1 MADNNTQYKIDFN
14 GKEMILNDS
23 DLKSIRELLLSKHS
37 GLNDKRKA
45 AYETLLNDYLTSI
58 TQGKSF
64 DLSSYNYGDSKPI
77 FRNQR
82 DNAVKYDL
90 LSELNR
96 RSKQQSS
103 NQQQSTLNEQ
113 DLAQYNVLTNR
124 LSNITFFNN
133 DSEENV
139 NRNLALIKDNL
150 KKVEG
155 LNEDEINGI
164 TDANS
169 FITFMNNNIDKLNED
184 PDNVETLA
192 SYLTLKKPEPNP
204 NEGKTRFENTN
215 IYYNP
220 SLGEYVKQLITP
232 DNQLRYLY
240 NKYENGKPSLLV
252 VNENGET
259 VPGQL
264 NTVFGHYFDNG
275 KAKLVMEKEGDGFGV
290 YDYNRNNI
298 FMNKYNQNFN
308 YLNGKISQYQAGTQ
322 QDFNYILNGF
332 SGDRQIPKGQYL
344 DYVDITG
351 LIDGLENNKHVFLIG
366 NEPLYFGNLQERD
379 AYIYDEKTDKY
390 ESVKIRTDG
399 DQFVIKDINN
409 ENDKGTYYNRNF
421 TNTYDPLKFL
431 SKYNFGIDASKLSNI
446 KVDPSVL
453 ALYKDNIDIFI
464 NNFKNLNID
473 LEHDIKDSNYR
484 NLVRKLF
491 YILKKNSNERNI
503 SIEEVLREKFGDK
516 GSKYIENLIE
526 RIYKLMTDLKVG
538 QKDNSSS
545 SSSASGNSG
554 SIKQEYLPFKP
565 GYNNSIDSKKYGG
578 VLKYALGA
586 EISNQLAN
594 ATIREDKLPTEE
606 ELNQLEQEYLNS
618 MSPRYKRKLQEGYL
632 PINGSGTAEH
642 QWNAHDTAD
651 IVAGGMDLASLM
663 GGLPGIILSGAALV
677 TDLVNQATDDRYT
690 KADVWKN
697 LGLNIGFMLLS
708 AIPGAASVKF
718 AKNAQKAHKQLKT
731 VEKFIRNSET
741 GKKLLEKA
749 GPEAVNKLI
758 KATEE
763 SLQSK
768 ELKSLWLEKMA
779 SKGERAINAGGAAIG
794 LYAGYEGVKSA
805 AEDIRE
811 HRGVSTTSVRQM
823 VGGLAGGLSLGR
835 GVERLAIRRVTEP
848 VTGVSTT
855 TSIGNSIDVG
865 INKSKLNEAEREF
878 IKFKKGDQ
886 QFFDE
891 DGKLY
896 LDTSNISNRE
906 ELKEAL
912 LAKKEEI
919 KKSYEEK
926 LLEEVEAP
934 SDGSPKVLS
943 QEYKDKKKA
952 FDEFIDN
959 KVKTSPKTFSLLK
972 QKAKNK
978 ATEAKESFKQTIRG
992 DFDERYPR
1000 QLKSQEDLDNMIFL
1014 RHLGEWRA
1022 RKRGY
1027 VNPQDGLSSSQERRV
1042 NNTLENLLKEVVAN
1056 DKKKPEGERQFS
1068 ALYNQEQNTGTP
1080 KVEGNTN
1087 TTSQQSETTKVEGNT
1102 NVTTQQQETPK
1113 IEGNTTATTEQQTAP
1128 KVEENNTVTTEQP
1141 ATTKPEE
1148 NANVT
1153 QEEQK
1158 AKKENK
1164 LSKLFNDSFKKLQS
1178 IAEKLNP
1185 KSNKN
1190 IETSEP
1196 KINSKPSD
1204 WGGKQKE
1211 FDNYVQ
1217 SILSKITGE
1226 DKEAK
1231 IKTIIAHFEKRKD
1244 KKTNQNI
1251 QNILDNLT
1259 KLQKNE
1265 EIDVKNLAYEIAN
1278 ATAQNIANRVGQNKM
1293 TWSNAR
1299 MFQGGGSI
1307 IGEDKTKDK
1316 KEKNV
1321 DLTALAQIPEMLLAL
1336 SVNRKNREGLNI
1348 KAPKIDKVEYYTPV
1362 FDNFAL
1368 TQYYQKQADNIMR
1381 QAELQASQ
1389 YSDPSIRE
1397 RIMSSAQKQVQQLS
1411 DKAAMEN
1418 VYTFN
1423 KSKSEQ
1429 INNTAK
1435 LAMQNNEI
1443 DYKNKQINYKNK
1455 LQEEQLNAAERIK
1468 NYESAITGLKELKHN
1483 MFLTKQQSDQMRM
1496 ADKKLELSL
1505 SYQNEYKQ
1513 IVAKYSD
1520 AGKDILKQF
1529 QKNFP
1534 NGDINSEDG
1543 NRKMFAGKDITYKQ
1557 AYDKAVNDAKQQM
1570 KSELLDLKFKYERL
1584 NNHTVVP
1591 TNPNQYTIDLW
1602 AKGGSLSFNE
1612 KMQLERQK
1620 RIHNQI
1626 KHNLEIAKENEKR
1639 LRNQIDPAVN
1649 SLNKERLLVLNSILK
1664 G

>member
-14 GKEMILNDS
+14 GKEMILNES
-23 DLKSIRELLLSKHS
+23 DLSSIEQLLLSKHS
-37 GLNDKRKA
+37 GLNDKRMT
-45 AYETLLNDYLTSI
+45 AYKELLNSYLQSI
-58 TQGKSF
+58 RDKKSF

-133 DSEENV
+133 DSQENV

-155 LNEDEINGI
+155 LNEEEINGI

-169 FITFMNNNIDKLNED
+169 FIEFMNRNISKLNED
-184 PDNVETLA
+184 TDNVETLA
-192 SYLTLKKPEPNP
+192 SHLTLKKPEPNP
-204 NEGKTRFENTN
+204 NEGKTRFGNTN

-232 DNQLRYLY
+232 DNKLRYLY
-240 NKYENGKPSLLV
+240 NKYENGKPNLLV
-252 VNENGET
+252 VDENGET

-275 KAKLVMEKEGDGFGV
+275 KAKLVMEKEGEGFGV

-308 YLNGKISQYQAGTQ
+308 YLNGKISRYQVGNQ
-322 QDFNYILNGF
+322 QDYNYLL
-332 SGDRQIPKGQYL
+332 SDLSSDRGIPKGQYL

-366 NEPLYFGNLQERD
+366 NEPLYFGILQERD
-379 AYIYDEKTDKY
+379 AYIYDEKTDDFQ
-390 ESVKIRTDG
+390 SVKIRTDG

-421 TNTYDPLKFL
+421 INPYDPLKFL
-431 SKYNFGIDASKLSNI
+431 SKYNFGIDASILNNI
-446 KVDPSVL
+446 EY
-453 ALYKDNIDIFI
+453 YKSFPDLDNQDIDTFV
-464 NNFKNLNID
+464 NNFKGLNID
-473 LEHDIKDSNYR
+473 VKNNIEREDYR
-484 NLVRKLF
+484 ESIRQLF
-491 YILKKNSNERNI
+491 YILKKYSEKQGVP
-503 SIEEVLREKFGDK
+503 IESVIRLRFRDK
-516 GSKYIENLIE
+516 GVDYVSNLIKQMSDILL
-526 RIYKLMTDLKVG
+526 RYQDSKK
-538 QKDNSSS
+538 QSDNNR
-545 SSSASGNSG
+545 GNS
-554 SIKQEYLPFKP
+554 
-565 GYNNSIDSKKYGG
+565 DSDIATQASTAMSKHIGRMKYGG

-594 ATIREDKLPTEE
+594 ATIKEDKLPTEE

-663 GGLPGIILSGAALV
+663 GGLPGVILSGAALV

-690 KADVWKN
+690 KADVFKN

-708 AIPGAASVKF
+708 AIPGAASAKF

-731 VEKFIRNSET
+731 VEKFIRDSET

-779 SKGERAINAGGAAIG
+779 SKGERAINTGGAAIG

-823 VGGLAGGLSLGR
+823 VGGLAGGLSLGK
-835 GVERLAIRRVTEP
+835 GLERLAIRRVTEP
-848 VTGVSTT
+848 VTRVSTT

-865 INKSKLNEAEREF
+865 INKSKLSPEQQEF

-896 LDTSNISNRE
+896 LDTSNISNKT
-906 ELKEAL
+906 ELKEAVT
-912 LAKKEEI
+912 AKKEEI
-919 KKSYEEK
+919 KKAYEEM
-926 LLEEVEAP
+926 LLEAVPANP
-934 SDGSPKVLS
+934 DGSTKVLTP
-943 QEYKDKKKA
+943 ENIKKKED
-952 FDEFIDN
+952 FNKFIDD
-959 KVKTSPKTFSLLK
+959 KVNASPKAFSLLR
-972 QKAKNK
+972 QKMKNK
-978 ATEAKESFKQTIRG
+978 TTEAKESFKQTIRG

-1014 RHLGEWRA
+1014 RHIGEWRA

-1042 NNTLENLLKEVVAN
+1042 NNTLDNILKEVVSN
-1056 DKKKPEGERQFS
+1056 DKKKPEGERLFS
-1068 ALYNQEQNTGTP
+1068 DLYNQEQKP
-1080 KVEGNTN
+1080 
-1087 TTSQQSETTKVEGNT
+1087 ETTKVEGNT
-1102 NVTTQQQETPK
+1102 TT
-1113 IEGNTTATTEQQTAP
+1113 TTEQ
-1128 KVEENNTVTTEQP
+1128 TTTP
-1141 ATTKPEE
+1141 KPEG
-1148 NANVT
+1148 NANIT
-1153 QEEQK
+1153 PEEQK
-1158 AKKENK
+1158 TKKENK
-1164 LSKLFNDSFKKLQS
+1164 LSKLFNDSFKKLQN
-1178 IAEKLNP
+1178 IAK
-1185 KSNKN
+1185 
-1190 IETSEP
+1190 
-1196 KINSKPSD
+1196 KINSKEDTNIETPKQKVYYVPSD
-1204 WGGKQKE
+1204 WEGTTNDYQ
-1211 FDNYVQ
+1211 NYVSQ
-1217 SILSKITGE
+1217 IFNKLQQDDI
-1226 DKEAK
+1226 
-1231 IKTIIAHFEKRKD
+1231 IKKMIAHFGYRKILKENPKAKDILEKLK
-1244 KKTNQNI
+1244 
-1251 QNILDNLT
+1251 
-1259 KLQKNE
+1259 KLQNKE
-1265 EIDVKNLAYEIAN
+1265 GVDVRNLAFEIAE
-1278 ATAQNIANRVGQNKM
+1278 ATSQNIAKRVSKGDFN
-1293 TWSNAR
+1293 WENAR
-1299 MFQGGGSI
+1299 MFYDGGSI

-1321 DLTALAQIPEMLLAL
+1321 DLTALTQIPEMLLAL

-1411 DKAAMEN
+1411 DKVAMEN
-1418 VYTFN
+1418 VSTIN
-1423 KSKSEQ
+1423 KTKSEQ
-1429 INNTAK
+1429 INNAAK

-1443 DYKNKQINYKNK
+1443 DYKNKQIDYKNK
-1455 LQEEQLNAAERIK
+1455 LQEEQLKAAERIK

-1483 MFLTKQQSDQMRM
+1483 MFLTKQQSDQMKM

-1520 AGKDILKQF
+1520 VGKNILKQF
-1529 QKNFP
+1529 QRQFP
-1534 NGDINSEDG
+1534 NGDINGEEG
-1543 NRKMFAGKDITYKQ
+1543 NRKMYIGKDITYKQ
-1557 AYDKAVNDAKQQM
+1557 AYDKAVNDAKEQM
-1570 KSELLDLKFKYERL
+1570 QSELFNLKLKYERL
-1584 NNHTVVP
+1584 NNHMVIP
-1591 TNPNQYTIDLW
+1591 TNPNQYTIDVR

>member
-23 DLKSIRELLLSKHS
+23 DLKSIQELLLSKHS
-37 GLNDKRKA
+37 GLSDKKRA
-45 AYETLLNDYLTSI
+45 AYEELLNSYLTNI

-77 FRNQR
+77 FKKQR

-139 NRNLALIKDNL
+139 NSNLALIKDNL

-169 FITFMNNNIDKLNED
+169 FIMFMNNNIDKLNED
-184 PDNVETLA
+184 PENVETLA

-204 NEGKTRFENTN
+204 NEGKTRFGNTN

-240 NKYENGKPSLLV
+240 NKYENGKPNLLV

-259 VPGQL
+259 LSGQL
-264 NTVFGHYFDNG
+264 NTVFGHYFDGEN
-275 KAKLVMEKEGDGFGV
+275 AKIVMNQVGNGFGV
-290 YDYNRNNI
+290 YDYDPNNDY
-298 FMNKYNQNFN
+298 MNAYNQNFD
-308 YLNGKISQYQAGTQ
+308 YTRGKISQYEYGTQ
-322 QDFNYILNGF
+322 QKFNYILDKI
-332 SGDRQIPKGQYL
+332 SELSQVIKGQKLNYI
-344 DYVDITG
+344 DITG
-351 LIDGLENNKHVFLIG
+351 LIQGFGDNGKHIFLLG
-366 NEPLYFGNLQERD
+366 NEPLYFGNLRERD
-379 AYIYDEKTDKY
+379 AYIYDENTQEY
-390 ESVKIRTDG
+390 QPVKIKTENNR
-399 DQFVIKDINN
+399 FLIN
-409 ENDKGTYYNRNF
+409 EVGYNKNRILG
-421 TNTYDPLKFL
+421 YDSDKFL
-431 SKYNFGIDASKLSNI
+431 SGFDFGIDASKLSNI
-446 KVDPSVL
+446 KVDPSIL
-453 ALYKDNIDIFI
+453 ALYKDNIDTFI

-473 LEHDIKDSNYR
+473 LANQVNDEDYKKQI
-484 NLVRKLF
+484 RKLF
-491 YILKKNSNERNI
+491 YILKKNSNDRNI
-503 SIEEVLREKFGDK
+503 SIEEILREKFGDK
-516 GSKYIENLIE
+516 GSKYIENLIN
-526 RIYKLMTDLKVG
+526 RIYDLMVTLKVS

-545 SSSASGNSG
+545 GDNSSSSGDSN
-554 SIKQEYLPFKP
+554 QEYSPFRE
-565 GYNNSIDSKKYGG
+565 GYGNPIDNKKYGG

-586 EISNQLAN
+586 EISNQLTN

-642 QWNAHDTAD
+642 QWNVHDTAD
-651 IVAGGMDLASLM
+651 IVAGGMDLASLI

-690 KADVWKN
+690 KADVFKN

-708 AIPGAASVKF
+708 AIPGAASAKF

-741 GKKLLEKA
+741 GQKLLEKA

-865 INKSKLNEAEREF
+865 INKSKLSDEQLEF

-896 LDTSNISNRE
+896 LDTSNISNKTELRE
-906 ELKEAL
+906 AV

-919 KKSYEEK
+919 KKAYEEK
-926 LLEEVEAP
+926 LLEAVETP
-934 SDGSPKVLS
+934 LDGSPKVLTP
-943 QEYKDKKKA
+943 ENIKKKED
-952 FDEFIDN
+952 FNKFIDD
-959 KVKTSPKTFSLLK
+959 KVNASPKAFSLLR
-972 QKAKNK
+972 QKMKSK
-978 ATEAKESFKQTIRG
+978 ATETKESFKQTIRG

-1027 VNPQDGLSSSQERRV
+1027 VNAQDGIDAIPTSQKDRIQKTIDELV
-1042 NNTLENLLKEVVAN
+1042 NKVIRD
-1056 DKKKPEGERQFS
+1056 DKKKPQGERQFEK
-1068 ALYNQEQNTGTP
+1068 LYEKEQKQNRPVEETVNQADAENANPIPEEKP
-1080 KVEGNTN
+1080 KVEVINKNANGNAGIKEPEI
-1087 TTSQQSETTKVEGNT
+1087 SENLKSISK
-1102 NVTTQQQETPK
+1102 K
-1113 IEGNTTATTEQQTAP
+1113 IRENGFESFLKGLSDEEFKAFQDKLTTEEYRLFLNSLSD
-1128 KVEENNTVTTEQP
+1128 KDHDLFLERWYKIRKNTKAQNDIDKSKNLVSEI
-1141 ATTKPEE
+1141 
-1148 NANVT
+1148 ANVT
-1153 QEEQK
+1153 SENIAKK
-1158 AKKENK
+1158 AKNG
-1164 LSKLFNDSFKKLQS
+1164 KK
-1178 IAEKLNP
+1178 K
-1185 KSNKN
+1185 
-1190 IETSEP
+1190 
-1196 KINSKPSD
+1196 KP
-1204 WGGKQKE
+1204 
-1211 FDNYVQ
+1211 N
-1217 SILSKITGE
+1217 T
-1226 DKEAK
+1226 
-1231 IKTIIAHFEKRKD
+1231 
-1244 KKTNQNI
+1244 KK
-1251 QNILDNLT
+1251 
-1259 KLQKNE
+1259 
-1265 EIDVKNLAYEIAN
+1265 
-1278 ATAQNIANRVGQNKM
+1278 
-1293 TWSNAR
+1293 
-1299 MFQGGGSI
+1299 FQDGGSI

-1316 KEKNV
+1316 KERNV

-1389 YSDPSIRE
+1389 YSNPSIRQ

-1418 VYTFN
+1418 VFTIN
-1423 KSKSEQ
+1423 RAKSEQ
-1429 INNTAK
+1429 INNAAK
-1435 LAMQNNEI
+1435 LAIQNNEI
-1443 DYKNKQINYKNK
+1443 DYKNKQIDYKNT
-1455 LQEEQLNAAERIK
+1455 LQDRQLQAAERIK

-1483 MFLTKQQSDQMRM
+1483 MFLTKQQSDQIKM

-1529 QKNFP
+1529 QRQFP
-1534 NGDINSEDG
+1534 NGYINGEEG
-1543 NRKMFAGKDITYKQ
+1543 NRKMYIGQDITYKQ
-1557 AYDKAVNDAKQQM
+1557 AYDKAVNDAKEQM
-1570 KSELLDLKFKYERL
+1570 QSELFDLKLKYERL
-1584 NNHTVVP
+1584 NNHMVVP
-1591 TNPNQYTIDLW
+1591 ANPNQYTIDLW

-1620 RIHNQI
+1620 RIHDKI

>member
-14 GKEMILNDS
+14 GKEMVLNES
-23 DLKSIRELLLSKHS
+23 DLSSIEQLLLSKHS
-37 GLNDKRKA
+37 GLNDKRMT
-45 AYETLLNDYLTSI
+45 AYKELLNSYLQSI
-58 TQGKSF
+58 RDKKSF

-77 FRNQR
+77 FKNQR

-96 RSKQQSS
+96 RSKLQSS

-155 LNEDEINGI
+155 LNEEEINGI

-169 FITFMNNNIDKLNED
+169 FIEFMNRNTSKLNED
-184 PDNVETLA
+184 TDNVETLA
-192 SYLTLKKPEPNP
+192 SHLTLKKHEPNP
-204 NEGKTRFENTN
+204 NEGKQLFGSTS

-220 SLGEYVKQLITP
+220 SLNEKVIPLITA
-232 DNQLRYLY
+232 DNQSRFLY
-240 NKYENGKPSLLV
+240 YKDINGRLTPFV
-252 VNENGET
+252 INDNGEELR
-259 VPGQL
+259 GEQ
-264 NTVFGHYFDNG
+264 NTIFGHYFDNG
-275 KAKLVMEKEGDGFGV
+275 KAKIVMNQAGQGLNV
-290 YDYNRNNI
+290 YDYDPNNTPMYNYNRN
-298 FMNKYNQNFN
+298 FDYTS
-308 YLNGKISQYQAGTQ
+308 GKISQYEAGNQ
-322 QDFNYILNGF
+322 QNFNYILNEI
-332 SGDRQIPKGQYL
+332 SKLSEIIKGQYL
-344 DYVDITG
+344 NYVDITG
-351 LIDGLENNKHVFLIG
+351 LIEGFGNNGQHVFLLG
-366 NEPLYFGNLQERD
+366 NKPLYFGDISERD
-379 AYIYDEKTDKY
+379 AYIYDENTKQYQPVRIQTKNNRF
-390 ESVKIRTDG
+390 I
-399 DQFVIKDINN
+399 INGV
-409 ENDKGTYYNRNF
+409 EHNRNQE
-421 TNTYDPLKFL
+421 NNYDPLKFL
-431 SKYNFGIDASKLSNI
+431 SKFDFGIDASTLNNI
-446 KVDPSVL
+446 EPGGYSEGL
-453 ALYKDNIDIFI
+453 DNIIYVNFIDNFQKKNINLKEQITSEDQRQDIRDLYYVLKKYSDITGEPIEQVIRMFFQDKGVDYVKDLVTRMTEI
-464 NNFKNLNID
+464 MRDFKNSQKTNGNNNG
-473 LEHDIKDSNYR
+473 SNPVNFGTYYSA
-484 NLVRKLF
+484 F
-491 YILKKNSNERNI
+491 PER
-503 SIEEVLREKFGDK
+503 
-516 GSKYIENLIE
+516 
-526 RIYKLMTDLKVG
+526 M
-538 QKDNSSS
+538 
-545 SSSASGNSG
+545 
-554 SIKQEYLPFKP
+554 
-565 GYNNSIDSKKYGG
+565 KYGG

-618 MSPRYKRKLQEGYL
+618 IFPKYKRKLQEGYL

-642 QWNAHDTAD
+642 QWNVHDTAD

-677 TDLVNQATDDRYT
+677 TDLVNQATDDRYS
-690 KADVWKN
+690 KGDVLKN

-708 AIPGAASVKF
+708 AIPGAASAKF
-718 AKNAQKAHKQLKT
+718 AKNAQKAHKQLQT
-731 VEKFIRNSET
+731 IDKFIRNSET
-741 GKKLLEKA
+741 GRKLADKA
-749 GPEAVNKLI
+749 GNKAVDKLI
-758 KATEE
+758 AATEE
-763 SLQSK
+763 ALQSK

-848 VTGVSTT
+848 VTGVQAT

-865 INKSKLNEAEREF
+865 INKSKLNETEREF

-896 LDTSNISNRE
+896 LDTSNISDRK
-906 ELKEAL
+906 ELKEAIQ
-912 LAKKEEI
+912 AKKEEI
-919 KKSYEEK
+919 KKAYEK
-926 LLEEVEAP
+926 QLLEAVPANN
-934 SDGSPKVLS
+934 DGSPKVLTP
-943 QEYKDKKKA
+943 ENIKKKED
-952 FDEFIDN
+952 FNNFIDN
-959 KVKTSPKTFSLLK
+959 NVKVNSKAFSLVT
-972 QKAKNK
+972 QKAKK
-978 ATEAKESFKQTIRG
+978 KVAETKESFKQTIRG

-1027 VNPQDGLSSSQERRV
+1027 VNPQDGMSSSQERRV
-1042 NNTLENLLKEVVAN
+1042 NSTLDNLLKEVVAN
-1056 DKKKPEGERQFS
+1056 DKKKPEGERQFN
-1068 ALYNQEQNTGTP
+1068 ALYNQEQKPETT
-1080 KVEGNTN
+1080 KTEGNAN
-1087 TTSQQSETTKVEGNT
+1087 TTSQQQGTTNVEENT
-1102 NVTTQQQETPK
+1102 NITTQQQETPK
-1113 IEGNTTATTEQQTAP
+1113 VEENTTATTEQ
-1128 KVEENNTVTTEQP
+1128 P
-1141 ATTKPEE
+1141 ATSKSEGNT
-1148 NANVT
+1148 NVT
-1153 QEEQK
+1153 PKEQK
-1158 AKKENK
+1158 TQKENK

-1178 IAEKLNP
+1178 IAK
-1185 KSNKN
+1185 
-1190 IETSEP
+1190 
-1196 KINSKPSD
+1196 KINSKIDTSTETPKQEFHQVPSD
-1204 WGGKQKE
+1204 WGGTTE
-1211 FDNYVQ
+1211 DYVNYVRQ
-1217 SILSKITGE
+1217 IYSKLQQDEI
-1226 DKEAK
+1226 
-1231 IKTIIAHFEKRKD
+1231 INRMIAHFGYRK
-1244 KKTNQNI
+1244 
-1251 QNILDNLT
+1251 ILKENPKAKDILENLK
-1259 KLQKNE
+1259 KLQNKE
-1265 EIDVKNLAYEIAN
+1265 GVDVRILAFEIAD
-1278 ATAQNIANRVGQNKM
+1278 ATIKNIAKKVSNGDFN
-1293 TWSNAR
+1293 WDNAR

-1316 KEKNV
+1316 KERNV
-1321 DLTALAQIPEMLLAL
+1321 DLTALTQIPEMLLAL
-1336 SVNRKNREGLNI
+1336 SVNRKNREGLNV

-1411 DKAAMEN
+1411 DKVAMEN
-1418 VYTFN
+1418 VSTIN
-1423 KSKSEQ
+1423 KTKSEQ
-1429 INNTAK
+1429 INNAAK

-1443 DYKNKQINYKNK
+1443 DYKNKQIDYKNT
-1455 LQEEQLNAAERIK
+1455 LQDRQLQAAERIK

-1483 MFLTKQQSDQMRM
+1483 MFLTKQQSDQMKM

-1513 IVAKYSD
+1513 IVAKYAD

-1529 QKNFP
+1529 QRQFP

-1543 NRKMFAGKDITYKQ
+1543 NRKMFNGQDTTYKQ
-1557 AYDKAVNDAKQQM
+1557 AYDKAVNDAKEQM
-1570 KSELLDLKFKYERL
+1570 QSELLGLKLKYERL
-1584 NNHTVVP
+1584 NNHIVVP

>member
-23 DLKSIRELLLSKHS
+23 DLKSIQELLLSKHS
-37 GLNDKRKA
+37 GLSDKKRA
-45 AYETLLNDYLTSI
+45 AYEELLNSYLTNI

-155 LNEDEINGI
+155 LNEEEINGI

-169 FITFMNNNIDKLNED
+169 FIEFMNRNTSKLNED
-184 PDNVETLA
+184 TDNVETLA

-204 NEGKTRFENTN
+204 NEGKQLFGSTS

-220 SLGEYVKQLITP
+220 SLNEKVIPLITA
-232 DNQLRYLY
+232 DNQSRFLY
-240 NKYENGKPSLLV
+240 YKDINGKLTPFV
-252 VNENGET
+252 INDKGEELR
-259 VPGQL
+259 GEQ
-264 NTVFGHYFDNG
+264 NTIFGHYFDNG
-275 KAKLVMEKEGDGFGV
+275 KAKIVMNQAGQGLNAYN
-290 YDYNRNNI
+290 YDPNNASMYNYNRN
-298 FMNKYNQNFN
+298 FDYT
-308 YLNGKISQYQAGTQ
+308 NGKISQYEAGNQ
-322 QDFNYILNGF
+322 QKFNYIL
-332 SGDRQIPKGQYL
+332 DQIAALSQVIKGTKLQ
-344 DYVDITG
+344 YVDITG
-351 LIDGLENNKHVFLIG
+351 LIDGFQNSKKHVFLTG
-366 NEPLYFGNLQERD
+366 EEPLHFGEISERD
-379 AYIYDEKTDKY
+379 AYIYDEEAQQFSPVRIYT
-390 ESVKIRTDG
+390 
-399 DQFVIKDINN
+399 QNNNFVITDRSGKQSRY
-409 ENDKGTYYNRNF
+409 GRNF
-421 TNTYDPLKFL
+421 SNSYNPEEFL
-431 SKYNFGIDASKLSNI
+431 QQFDFGIDAS
-446 KVDPSVL
+446 
-453 ALYKDNIDIFI
+453 AL
-464 NNFKNLNID
+464 NNFDDQYNQIRTKIQKAGNPYTDNNGNKISDASKIVEAFKGLTNID
-473 LEHDIKDSNYR
+473 LNNDITDEIQKRQIAYLYYALKELSIKNEIPFEDVIRNAFKDKNPEQVEKLIYRMGQIITSIKDST
-484 NLVRKLF
+484 
-491 YILKKNSNERNI
+491 NI
-503 SIEEVLREKFGDK
+503 SKSNSTSTQSAFSSV
-516 GSKYIENLIE
+516 
-526 RIYKLMTDLKVG
+526 
-538 QKDNSSS
+538 DNSLSS
-545 SSSASGNSG
+545 YST
-554 SIKQEYLPFKP
+554 IM
-565 GYNNSIDSKKYGG
+565 KYGG
-578 VLKYALGA
+578 ILKYALGA

-594 ATIREDKLPTEE
+594 ATVREDKLPTEE
-606 ELNQLEQEYLNS
+606 ELQQLEQEYLATI
-618 MSPRYKRKLQEGYL
+618 SPKQKRKNQEGYL

-690 KADVWKN
+690 KADVFKN

-708 AIPGAASVKF
+708 AIPGAASAKF
-718 AKNAQKAHKQLKT
+718 AKNAQKAHKQLQT
-731 VEKFIRNSET
+731 IDKFIRNSET
-741 GKKLLEKA
+741 GRKLADKA
-749 GPEAVNKLI
+749 GNKAVDKLI
-758 KATEE
+758 AATEE
-763 SLQSK
+763 ALKSK
-768 ELKSLWLEKMA
+768 ELKSLWLEKAA
-779 SKGERAINAGGAAIG
+779 SKGERVINTGGAAIG

-848 VTGVSTT
+848 VTGVPTT

-865 INKSKLNEAEREF
+865 INKSKLSEAEREF

-896 LDTSNISNRE
+896 LDTSNISDKT
-906 ELKEAL
+906 ELQEAV

-919 KKSYEEK
+919 KKAYEEK

-934 SDGSPKVLS
+934 SDGSQKVLS

-959 KVKTSPKTFSLLK
+959 KVKTSPKAFSLLR
-972 QKAKNK
+972 QKMKSK

-1042 NNTLENLLKEVVAN
+1042 NSTLDNLLKEVVAN

-1068 ALYNQEQNTGTP
+1068 ALYNQEQKTETP

-1087 TTSQQSETTKVEGNT
+1087 TTSQQQGTTNVEENT

-1113 IEGNTTATTEQQTAP
+1113 VEENTTATTEQL
-1128 KVEENNTVTTEQP
+1128 
-1141 ATTKPEE
+1141 ATPKPEG
-1148 NANVT
+1148 NTNVAS
-1153 QEEQK
+1153 EEQK
-1158 AKKENK
+1158 TQKENK

-1190 IETSEP
+1190 TETPEP
-1196 KINSKPSD
+1196 KVNSKLSD
-1204 WGGKQKE
+1204 WEGTFEDYQ
-1211 FDNYVQ
+1211 NYVRQ
-1217 SILSKITGE
+1217 ILSKLEKDDAIKNMIAYFGSRKIL
-1226 DKEAK
+1226 KENPKAK
-1231 IKTIIAHFEKRKD
+1231 D
-1244 KKTNQNI
+1244 
-1251 QNILDNLT
+1251 ILENLK
-1259 KLQKNE
+1259 KLQNKE
-1265 EIDVKNLAYEIAN
+1265 KVDIIILADEIAE
-1278 ATAQNIANRVGQNKM
+1278 TTTKNIAKKVSNGEMK
-1293 TWSNAR
+1293 WSNAR
-1299 MFQGGGSI
+1299 MFYGGGSI

-1316 KEKNV
+1316 KERNI
-1321 DLTALAQIPEMLLAL
+1321 DITALTQIPEMLLAL
-1336 SVNRKNREGLNI
+1336 SVNRKNREGLNV

-1368 TQYYQKQADNIMR
+1368 TQYYQKQADNIIR

-1418 VYTFN
+1418 VSTIN
-1423 KSKSEQ
+1423 KFKSEQ
-1429 INNTAK
+1429 INNAAK

-1455 LQEEQLNAAERIK
+1455 LQEEQLKAAERLK

-1483 MFLTKQQSDQMRM
+1483 MFLTKQQSDQMKM

-1520 AGKDILKQF
+1520 VGKDILKQF
-1529 QKNFP
+1529 QRQFP
-1534 NGDINSEDG
+1534 NGDINGEEG
-1543 NRKMFAGKDITYKQ
+1543 NRKMFNGQDTTYKQ
-1557 AYDKAVNDAKQQM
+1557 AYDKAVNNAKEQM
-1570 KSELLDLKFKYERL
+1570 QSELLDLKLKYERL
-1584 NNHTVVP
+1584 NNHMVVP

-1620 RIHNQI
+1620 RIHDKI

>member
-23 DLKSIRELLLSKHS
+23 DLKSIQELLLSKHS
-37 GLNDKRKA
+37 GLSDKKRA
-45 AYETLLNDYLTSI
+45 AYEELLNSYLTNI

-96 RSKQQSS
+96 RSKQQNS

-113 DLAQYNVLTNR
+113 DLAQYNVLTNK

-139 NRNLALIKDNL
+139 NSNLTLIKNNL
-150 KKVEG
+150 KKIEG
-155 LNEDEINGI
+155 LNEEEINGI

-204 NEGKTRFENTN
+204 NEEKQLFGSTN
-215 IYYNP
+215 IQYNP
-220 SLGEYVKQLITP
+220 SNENIIPLITA
-232 DNQLRYLY
+232 DNQSRFLY
-240 NKYENGKPSLLV
+240 YKNINGTLTPWV
-252 VNENGET
+252 VNEE
-259 VPGQL
+259 GQRL
-264 NTVFGHYFDNG
+264 SGDTDTVFGHYFDKDGNAKIVMNMAG
-275 KAKLVMEKEGDGFGV
+275 KGLGV
-290 YDYNRNNI
+290 YDYDSNVDT
-298 FMNKYNQNFN
+298 MNAYNQNFD
-308 YLNGKISQYQAGTQ
+308 YTRGKISQYQYGTQ
-322 QDFNYILNGF
+322 QKFNYILDKI
-332 SGDRQIPKGQYL
+332 SELSQIIKGQKLNYI
-344 DYVDITG
+344 DITG
-351 LIDGLENNKHVFLIG
+351 LIQSFGDNGKHIFLLG

-379 AYIYDEKTDKY
+379 AYIYDENTQEY
-390 ESVKIRTDG
+390 QPVKIKTENNR
-399 DQFVIKDINN
+399 FLIN
-409 ENDKGTYYNRNF
+409 GVGYNKNRIPG
-421 TNTYDPLKFL
+421 YDSDKFL
-431 SKYNFGIDASKLSNI
+431 SGFDFGIDAS
-446 KVDPSVL
+446 
-453 ALYKDNIDIFI
+453 AL
-464 NNFKNLNID
+464 NNFDDQYNQIRTKIQKAGNPYTDNNGNKISDASKIVEAFKGLTNID
-473 LEHDIKDSNYR
+473 LNNDITDEIQKRQIAYLYYALKELSIKNEIPFEDVIRNAFKDKNPEQVEKLIYRMGQIITSIKDST
-484 NLVRKLF
+484 
-491 YILKKNSNERNI
+491 NI
-503 SIEEVLREKFGDK
+503 SKSNSTSTQGAFSSV
-516 GSKYIENLIE
+516 
-526 RIYKLMTDLKVG
+526 
-538 QKDNSSS
+538 DNSLSS
-545 SSSASGNSG
+545 YST
-554 SIKQEYLPFKP
+554 IM
-565 GYNNSIDSKKYGG
+565 KYGG
-578 VLKYALGA
+578 ILKYALGA

-594 ATIREDKLPTEE
+594 ATVREDKLPTEE
-606 ELNQLEQEYLNS
+606 ELQQLEQEYLATI
-618 MSPRYKRKLQEGYL
+618 SPKQKRKNQEGYL

-651 IVAGGMDLASLM
+651 IVAGGMDLASLI

-690 KADVWKN
+690 KADVFKN
-697 LGLNIGFMLLS
+697 LAINIGFMLLS
-708 AIPGAASVKF
+708 AIPGAASAKF
-718 AKNAQKAHKQLKT
+718 AKNAQKAHKQLQT
-731 VEKFIRNSET
+731 IDKFIRNSKT
-741 GKKLLEKA
+741 GRELADKA
-749 GPEAVNKLI
+749 GKPAVDKLI
-758 KATEE
+758 AATEE
-763 SLQSK
+763 ALKSK

-779 SKGERAINAGGAAIG
+779 SKGERAINTGGAAIG

-835 GVERLAIRRVTEP
+835 GLERLAIRRVTEP
-848 VTGVSTT
+848 ITGVSTT

-865 INKSKLNEAEREF
+865 IDKSKLNDEQLNF
-878 IKFKKGDQ
+878 LKFKNGDQ

-896 LDTSNISNRE
+896 LDTSNISDRK
-906 ELKEAL
+906 ELKEAIQ
-912 LAKKEEI
+912 AKKEEI
-919 KKSYEEK
+919 KKAYEK
-926 LLEEVEAP
+926 QLLEEVPENT
-934 SDGSPKVLS
+934 DGSPKVLTP
-943 QEYKDKKKA
+943 ENIKKKED
-952 FDEFIDN
+952 FNKFIDD
-959 KVKTSPKTFSLLK
+959 KVNASTKTFSLLK

-1027 VNPQDGLSSSQERRV
+1027 VNPQDGLSSSQERRI
-1042 NNTLENLLKEVVAN
+1042 NSTLDNLLKEVVSN

-1068 ALYNQEQNTGTP
+1068 ALYNQEQKPETTKTEENA
-1080 KVEGNTN
+1080 N
-1087 TTSQQSETTKVEGNT
+1087 TTSQQQGTTNVEENT

-1113 IEGNTTATTEQQTAP
+1113 VEENTTATTEQ
-1128 KVEENNTVTTEQP
+1128 P
-1141 ATTKPEE
+1141 ATSKPEE

-1153 QEEQK
+1153 PEEQK

-1164 LSKLFNDSFKKLQS
+1164 LSKLFNDSFKKLQ
-1178 IAEKLNP
+1178 
-1185 KSNKN
+1185 N
-1190 IETSEP
+1190 ITK
-1196 KINSKPSD
+1196 KINSKTDTNTKTPKQEFHQVPSD
-1204 WGGKQKE
+1204 WGGTTE
-1211 FDNYVQ
+1211 DYVNYVRQ
-1217 SILSKITGE
+1217 IYSKLQQDEITNRM
-1226 DKEAK
+1226 
-1231 IKTIIAHFEKRKD
+1231 IAHFGYRK
-1244 KKTNQNI
+1244 
-1251 QNILDNLT
+1251 ILKENPKAKDILENLK
-1259 KLQKNE
+1259 KLQNKE
-1265 EIDVKNLAYEIAN
+1265 RVDVRILAFEIAD
-1278 ATAQNIANRVGQNKM
+1278 ATIKNIAKKVSNGDFN
-1293 TWSNAR
+1293 WDNAR
-1299 MFQGGGSI
+1299 MFQSGGSI

-1321 DLTALAQIPEMLLAL
+1321 DLTALTQIPEMLLAL

-1348 KAPKIDKVEYYTPV
+1348 KAPKIDKVKYYTPV

-1418 VYTFN
+1418 VSTIN
-1423 KSKSEQ
+1423 KTKSEQ
-1429 INNTAK
+1429 INNAAK

-1443 DYKNKQINYKNK
+1443 DYKNKQIDYKNT
-1455 LQEEQLNAAERIK
+1455 LQDRQLQAAERIK

-1483 MFLTKQQSDQMRM
+1483 MFLTKQQSDQMKM

-1520 AGKDILKQF
+1520 AGKNVLKQF
-1529 QKNFP
+1529 QRQFP
-1534 NGDINSEDG
+1534 NGDINGEQG
-1543 NRKMFAGKDITYKQ
+1543 NRKMYIGQDITYKQ
-1557 AYDKAVNDAKQQM
+1557 AYDKAVNDAKEQM
-1570 KSELLDLKFKYERL
+1570 QSELFDLKLKYERL
-1584 NNHTVVP
+1584 NNHMVVP
-1591 TNPNQYTIDLW
+1591 ANPNQYAIDLW

>member
-14 GKEMILNDS
+14 GKEMILNES
-23 DLKSIRELLLSKHS
+23 DLSSIEQLLLSKHS
-37 GLNDKRKA
+37 GLSEKRKT
-45 AYETLLNDYLTSI
+45 AYQELLNSYLQSI
-58 TQGKSF
+58 RDKKSF

-150 KKVEG
+150 KKVGG
-155 LNEDEINGI
+155 LNEEEINGI

-169 FITFMNNNIDKLNED
+169 FIEFMNRNINKLNED

-204 NEGKTRFENTN
+204 NEGKIQFGNTN

-220 SLGEYVKQLITP
+220 SLREYVKPLITS
-232 DNQLRYLY
+232 DNKLRYLY
-240 NKYENGKPSLLV
+240 YKNS
-252 VNENGET
+252 NENLIPHVYNDKGEELT
-259 VPGQL
+259 GEL
-264 NTVFGHYFDNG
+264 GTVFGHYFDNG
-275 KAKLVMEKEGDGFGV
+275 KAKIVMQKTGEGPNV
-290 YDYNRNNI
+290 YDYDPSDPIMNN
-298 FMNKYNQNFN
+298 YNQIFD
-308 YLNGKISQYQAGTQ
+308 YTRGKISQYEAGNQ
-322 QDFNYILNGF
+322 QKFNYILDKI
-332 SGDRQIPKGQYL
+332 SKLSEIIKGQNLNYI
-344 DYVDITG
+344 DITG
-351 LIDGLENNKHVFLIG
+351 LIEGFGNNGQHVFLLG
-366 NEPLYFGNLQERD
+366 DKPLYFGDISERD
-379 AYIYDEKTDKY
+379 AYIYDENTQEYQPVRIQTKNNRF
-390 ESVKIRTDG
+390 I
-399 DQFVIKDINN
+399 ING
-409 ENDKGTYYNRNF
+409 EEYNRNF
-421 TNTYDPLKFL
+421 RPGYDSNKFL
-431 SKYNFGIDASKLSNI
+431 SGFDFGIDASKLSNI
-446 KVDPSVL
+446 KVDPSIL
-453 ALYKDNIDIFI
+453 ALYKDNIDTFI
-464 NNFKNLNID
+464 NNFKSLNID
-473 LEHDIKDSNYR
+473 LENWENNENYKKQI
-484 NLVRKLF
+484 RKLF
-491 YILKKNSNERNI
+491 YILKKNSNERNV
-503 SIEEVLREKFGDK
+503 SIEEILREKFGDK
-516 GSKYIENLIE
+516 GSKYIENLID
-526 RIYKLMTDLKVG
+526 RIYDLMVTLKAS
-538 QKDNSSS
+538 QKDNSSSS

-690 KADVWKN
+690 QADVWKN

-708 AIPGAASVKF
+708 AIPGAASAKF

-768 ELKSLWLEKMA
+768 ELKSLWLEKAA
-779 SKGERAINAGGAAIG
+779 SKGERVINTGGAAIG

-855 TSIGNSIDVG
+855 TSIDNSIDVG

-906 ELKEAL
+906 ELKEAV

-926 LLEEVEAP
+926 LLEEVETP
-934 SDGSPKVLS
+934 SDGSPKILS

-959 KVKTSPKTFSLLK
+959 KVKASPKTFSLLK

-1068 ALYNQEQNTGTP
+1068 ALYNQKQNTGTP

-1102 NVTTQQQETPK
+1102 NVTT
-1113 IEGNTTATTEQQTAP
+1113 EQQAAP
-1128 KVEENNTVTTEQP
+1128 KVEENNTATTEQP

-1158 AKKENK
+1158 TQKENK

-1185 KSNKN
+1185 KSNTN
-1190 IETSEP
+1190 TETPEP

-1265 EIDVKNLAYEIAN
+1265 EVDVKNLAYEIAN
-1278 ATAQNIANRVGQNKM
+1278 ATSKNIANRVDQKKM

-1336 SVNRKNREGLNI
+1336 SVNRKNREGLNV
-1348 KAPKIDKVEYYTPV
+1348 KAPKIDKVEYYSPV

-1418 VYTFN
+1418 VSTFN

-1429 INNTAK
+1429 INNAAK
-1435 LAMQNNEI
+1435 LAIQNNEI
-1443 DYKNKQINYKNK
+1443 DYKNKQIDYKNK
-1455 LQEEQLNAAERIK
+1455 LQEEQLNAAERLK
-1468 NYESAITGLKELKHN
+1468 NYESAITVLKELKHN

-1570 KSELLDLKFKYERL
+1570 ESELLDLKFKYERL
-1584 NNHTVVP
+1584 NNHMVAP

>member
-14 GKEMILNDS
+14 GKEMVLNES
-23 DLKSIRELLLSKHS
+23 DLSSIEQLLLSKHS
-37 GLNDKRKA
+37 GLNDKRMT
-45 AYETLLNDYLTSI
+45 AYKELLNSYLQSI
-58 TQGKSF
+58 RDKKSF
-64 DLSSYNYGDSKPI
+64 DLSSYNYGDSKLI
-77 FRNQR
+77 FRKQR

-150 KKVEG
+150 KKIEG
-155 LNEDEINGI
+155 LNEEEINGI

-169 FITFMNNNIDKLNED
+169 FIEFMNRNTSKLNED
-184 PDNVETLA
+184 VDNVETLA
-192 SYLTLKKPEPNP
+192 SYLTLKKSESNP
-204 NEGKTRFENTN
+204 NEGKIQFGNTN
-215 IYYNP
+215 IYYNK
-220 SLGEYVKQLITP
+220 SLGEYVKPLITS
-232 DNQLRYLY
+232 DNKLRYVYYKDSNGNLIPHVY
-240 NKYENGKPSLLV
+240 NDK
-252 VNENGET
+252 GEELT
-259 VPGQL
+259 GEL
-264 NTVFGHYFDNG
+264 GTVFGHYFDNG
-275 KAKLVMEKEGDGFGV
+275 IAKIVMQKTGEGPNV
-290 YDYNRNNI
+290 YDYDPSDPIMNN
-298 FMNKYNQNFN
+298 YNQIFD
-308 YLNGKISQYQAGTQ
+308 YTRSKISQYEAGNQ
-322 QDFNYILNGF
+322 QKFNYILDKI
-332 SGDRQIPKGQYL
+332 SKLSEIIKGQHLNYI
-344 DYVDITG
+344 DITG
-351 LIDGLENNKHVFLIG
+351 LIEGFGNNGQHVFLIG
-366 NEPLYFGNLQERD
+366 DKPLYFGDISEGD
-379 AYIYDEKTDKY
+379 AYIYDENTQNYQPVRIQTKNNRF
-390 ESVKIRTDG
+390 I
-399 DQFVIKDINN
+399 ING
-409 ENDKGTYYNRNF
+409 EEYNRNF
-421 TNTYDPLKFL
+421 RPGYDSNKFL
-431 SKYNFGIDASKLSNI
+431 SGFDFGIDASALNNI
-446 KVDPSVL
+446 EPGGYSEGLDKV
-453 ALYKDNIDIFI
+453 IFSAFVD
-464 NNFKNLNID
+464 NFKNSNINLKEQITSEDQRQNIRD
-473 LEHDIKDSNYR
+473 LYYLLKKYSNYYGTPIEDEIR
-484 NLVRKLF
+484 RQFKDKGIDYVTDLVTRMTEIMRDF
-491 YILKKNSNERNI
+491 KNSQKTNGNNNGSNPVNFGTYYNAFPER
-503 SIEEVLREKFGDK
+503 
-516 GSKYIENLIE
+516 
-526 RIYKLMTDLKVG
+526 M
-538 QKDNSSS
+538 
-545 SSSASGNSG
+545 
-554 SIKQEYLPFKP
+554 
-565 GYNNSIDSKKYGG
+565 KYGG

-690 KADVWKN
+690 KADVFKN
-697 LGLNIGFMLLS
+697 LGINIGFMLLS
-708 AIPGAASVKF
+708 AIPGAASAKF

-731 VEKFIRNSET
+731 VEKFIRDSET
-741 GKKLLEKA
+741 GRKLLEKA

-848 VTGVSTT
+848 ITGVTTT

-896 LDTSNISNRE
+896 LDTSNISNKA
-906 ELKEAL
+906 ELKEAV

-919 KKSYEEK
+919 KKAYEEK
-926 LLEEVEAP
+926 LLEDVPANP
-934 SDGSPKVLS
+934 DGSPKVLTP
-943 QEYKDKKKA
+943 ENKDKKAA
-952 FDEFIDN
+952 FDKFIDD
-959 KVKTSPKTFSLLK
+959 KVNASTKTFSLLK

-1000 QLKSQEDLDNMIFL
+1000 QLKSQEDLDNIIFL

-1042 NNTLENLLKEVVAN
+1042 NNTLDDILKEVIAN

-1068 ALYNQEQNTGTP
+1068 TLYNQEQNTGTP

-1087 TTSQQSETTKVEGNT
+1087 TTPQQTETPKVEGNVNT
-1102 NVTTQQQETPK
+1102 TPEQTTTPKPEGNVNVTP
-1113 IEGNTTATTEQQTAP
+1113 
-1128 KVEENNTVTTEQP
+1128 
-1141 ATTKPEE
+1141 
-1148 NANVT
+1148 
-1153 QEEQK
+1153 EEQK
-1158 AKKENK
+1158 TKKENK

-1178 IAEKLNP
+1178 IAKKINS
-1185 KSNKN
+1185 KADTST
-1190 IETSEP
+1190 ETLEP
-1196 KINSKPSD
+1196 KVNSKPSD
-1204 WGGKQKE
+1204 WGGSQKE

-1217 SILSKITGE
+1217 NILSKLNVE
-1226 DKEAK
+1226 DKKNRINA
-1231 IKTIIAHFEKRKD
+1231 IIAHFNKRKD
-1244 KKTNQNI
+1244 KETNPNI
-1251 QNILDNLT
+1251 KNILDNLT
-1259 KLQKNE
+1259 KLQKKE
-1265 EIDVKNLAYEIAN
+1265 EVDIKSLAYEIAN
-1278 ATAQNIANRVGQNKM
+1278 ATSQNIAGKVNNKTM
-1293 TWSNAR
+1293 KWSNAR

-1316 KEKNV
+1316 KERNI
-1321 DLTALAQIPEMLLAL
+1321 DLTALTQIPEMLLAL

-1418 VYTFN
+1418 VSTIN
-1423 KSKSEQ
+1423 KTKSEQ
-1429 INNTAK
+1429 INNAAK

-1443 DYKNKQINYKNK
+1443 DYKNKQIDYKNK
-1455 LQEEQLNAAERIK
+1455 LQEEQLKAAERLK

-1483 MFLTKQQSDQMRM
+1483 MFLTKQQSDQMKM

-1520 AGKDILKQF
+1520 VGKDILKRF
-1529 QKNFP
+1529 QKQFP
-1534 NGDINSEDG
+1534 NGDINGEEG
-1543 NRKMFAGKDITYKQ
+1543 NKKMYIGQDITYKQ

-1570 KSELLDLKFKYERL
+1570 ESELFNLKLKYERL
-1584 NNHTVVP
+1584 NNHMVVP
-1591 TNPNQYTIDLW
+1591 ANPNQYTIDFR

-1620 RIHNQI
+1620 RIHDKI